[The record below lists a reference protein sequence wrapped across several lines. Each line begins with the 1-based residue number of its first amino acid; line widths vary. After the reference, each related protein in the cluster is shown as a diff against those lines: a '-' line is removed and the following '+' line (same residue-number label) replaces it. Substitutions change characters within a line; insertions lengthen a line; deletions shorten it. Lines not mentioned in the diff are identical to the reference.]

1 MSSLA
6 PYLTEERA
14 REWRARGWWRDQTFL
29 DDLRRA
35 AERSP
40 DKPAFVMHHDT
51 GVTTLTWAET
61 ARLSDRFAGALL
73 DLGVGRGDFV
83 ALQLPNWWMIPP
95 LVLACMRLGA
105 VVCPLI
111 PAYRRREV
119 RFVLERTG
127 ARVCIVPAEAEGFDY
142 AGMLAEIAA
151 DLPSLRHQVV
161 VGPPRPGAVS
171 FQEHFLER
179 RWEEEHPAAELD
191 RYAPGPDDL
200 ALLLFTSGTTGEPKG
215 VLHSYNTL
223 YGVARAPV
231 VPFRLGPDDVLVSPL
246 FLTHMAAFTYTL
258 LTPLV
263 LGATAVH
270 HYPWNAGRLLDLV
283 GQHRATFLYV
293 APQQLVE
300 VLAAQRGQ
308 PRDVGG
314 SLRHTVTGSA
324 PVRPQLIDE
333 VQELLGVRLYA
344 LWGMTENGSV
354 TITRPEDPVD
364 WAAHSDGYPVPWM
377 EVRIDAGG
385 SADGIGRLLVRGA
398 SQCLGYYKRD
408 ELYASLVDGEG
419 WFDTGDLARPDSRG
433 GIRIAGRAV
442 DLIIRGSYKIPVLEV
457 EAILQH
463 HPQVRE
469 VALVGYTDPALGE
482 RACAVVVP
490 DGDPPTLAA
499 LRERLRAEGV
509 SQYFWPEGIE
519 VVDALP
525 KTPIGKVQKHFLR
538 ERLAAREQ
546 S

>member
-1 MSSLA
+1 MPSTA
-6 PYLTEERA
+6 PYLTEERML
-14 REWRARGWWRDQTFL
+14 EWRARGWWRGETFL
-29 DDLRRA
+29 DDLRRGA
-35 AERSP
+35 GRNP
-40 DKPAFVMHHDT
+40 GKPAFVFHH
-51 GVTTLTWAET
+51 GAQATTLAWAEL
-61 ARLSDRFAGALL
+61 ARFSDRFAGALL
-73 DLGVGRGDFV
+73 DLGVGPGDFV

-142 AGMLAEIAA
+142 AGMLAEVAA
-151 DLPSLRHQVV
+151 DLPALRHQVV
-161 VGPPRPGAVS
+161 VGPPRPGTVS
-171 FQEHFLER
+171 FQEHFVER
-179 RWEEEHPAAELD
+179 RWEDEHPPAELD
-191 RYAPGPDDL
+191 RHAPGPDDL

-215 VLHSYNTL
+215 VLHTYNTL

-231 VPFRLGPDDVLVSPL
+231 VPFRLGPDDVVVCPL

-270 HYPWNAGRLLDLV
+270 HYPWSPGRLLDLV
-283 GQHRATFLYV
+283 ARHRASFLYL

-300 VLAAQRGQ
+300 VLAAQREQ
-308 PRDVGG
+308 PRQVRG
-314 SLRHTVTGSA
+314 SLRYAVTGSA

-333 VQELLGVRLYA
+333 VRELLGVRLYA

-354 TITRPEDPVD
+354 TITRPEDPAD
-364 WAAHSDGYPVPWM
+364 WAAHSDGSPVPWM
-377 EVRIDAGG
+377 EVRVADGG
-385 SADGIGRLLVRGA
+385 ADGIGRLLVRGA
-398 SQCLGYYKRD
+398 SQCLGYYRRD

-419 WFDTGDLARPDSRG
+419 WFDTGDLARPDGRG

-457 EAILQH
+457 EAILQR

-469 VALVGYTDPALGE
+469 VALVGYTDPGLGE

-490 DGDPPTLAA
+490 DGDPPTLET
-499 LRERLRAEGV
+499 LREGLRAEGV
-509 SQYFWPEGIE
+509 TEYFWPERVE
-519 VVDALP
+519 VADALP
-525 KTPIGKVQKHFLR
+525 KTPIGKVQKHLLR
-538 ERLAAREQ
+538 ERLAARGQ
-546 S
+546 G